1 MSRILAP
8 LKSTRGGKRTV
19 ACTDTDKSKRS
30 LGMHFPSAR
39 RVSRQIYGRFAVPP
53 VQDSHF
59 PQREMKG
66 LVRSRRVLYAPF
78 HPACMRWWPLACG
91 TAITA
96 TSAVRRAAC
105 GLPKSLFTSMSRWGG
120 LSFIYYLFEHEKH
133 EESGKALVREGK
145 RKASSPNPGGSLSRN
160 RSFTPHRATPHRVTR
175 FPSQ

>member
-1 MSRILAP
+1 
-8 LKSTRGGKRTV
+8 
-19 ACTDTDKSKRS
+19 
-30 LGMHFPSAR
+30 MHFPSAR

-53 VQDSHF
+53 VQDRHF
-59 PQREMKG
+59 PQREMEG

-78 HPACMRWWPLACG
+78 HPACMRRPLAFG
-91 TAITA
+91 TAIT
-96 TSAVRRAAC
+96 TSSGRRAGC
-105 GLPKSLFTSMSRWGG
+105 GRRKSHFTSMSRWGG